1 MGSSNARA
9 LDGLDEGLRVRH
21 IANFPLITCKADD
34 DAEELFGRPDYKDF
48 DQMPIAE
55 GNRIV
60 GIVERSKP
68 KVRRALD
75 DSVLVAA
82 DNPLSNFIHTVHQ
95 QPYRLV
101 VDGTAI
107 TGIVTWSDLLK
118 LPVTVLAFSLVAELE
133 LAMNCRI
140 KERYGDQ
147 SGWLELLNKEERDKI
162 LGRLRRLQQE
172 NLALSLLE
180 LADFP
185 HKATVLRQLF
195 SATRDFVMELES
207 LKSLRN
213 EVAHVKEIARGDA
226 DLKIFVERIET
237 AEAWLKILQSNQALP
252 AVAG

>member
-1 MGSSNARA
+1 
-9 LDGLDEGLRVRH
+9 
-21 IANFPLITCKADD
+21 
-34 DAEELFGRPDYKDF
+34 
-48 DQMPIAE
+48 
-55 GNRIV
+55 
-60 GIVERSKP
+60 
-68 KVRRALD
+68 
-75 DSVLVAA
+75 
-82 DNPLSNFIHTVHQ
+82 
-95 QPYRLV
+95 
-101 VDGTAI
+101 
-107 TGIVTWSDLLK
+107 
-118 LPVTVLAFSLVAELE
+118 
-133 LAMNCRI
+133 
-140 KERYGDQ
+140 
-147 SGWLELLNKEERDKI
+147 
-162 LGRLRRLQQE
+162 LRRLQQE